1 MEFVCQRKNRRYK
14 LTLPASVSDRQQK
27 NVVPCMIRD
36 GSISGCKVISNK
48 VSELPENV
56 LIKIPNLDQLIEG
69 CIKWR
74 KQDSAGI
81 EFKWGINSLD
91 DRRDAPRQNVAITAV
106 IMDHDLNKLTDC
118 IICDASRT
126 GCRIT
131 SDALSTLPDDLYI
144 EIPGMSEP
152 VQARIVSRKD
162 NMAHLKFALEG
173 GVHVLDDTRK
183 E

>member
-1 MEFVCQRKNRRYK
+1 
-14 LTLPASVSDRQQK
+14 
-27 NVVPCMIRD
+27 
-36 GSISGCKVISNK
+36 
-48 VSELPENV
+48 
-56 LIKIPNLDQLIEG
+56 
-69 CIKWR
+69 
-74 KQDSAGI
+74 
-81 EFKWGINSLD
+81 
-91 DRRDAPRQNVAITAV
+91 
-106 IMDHDLNKLTDC
+106 MDHDLNKLTDC